1 MVALAAKLTARMPA
15 VIWMVPYAKNQPH
28 FFLMPIAST
37 VSTAAGRFFALAV
50 MFDSPGRMRHESQ
63 RPQRCRA
70 RRPTFLRR
78 RLFVGSASSWPFEQL
93 PPQQVGL
100 DLGAAGQ
107 ETCHHEQLS
116 ASSGL
121 KKGACCDGIVKV

>member
-50 MFDSPGRMRHESQ
+50 MFDSPGRMRHQSQ
-63 RPQRCRA
+63 RLRRCPAKLRPTA
-70 RRPTFLRR
+70 WRRP
-78 RLFVGSASSWPFEQL
+78 LFIGGCLWVL
-93 PPQQVGL
+93 P
-100 DLGAAGQ
+100 
-107 ETCHHEQLS
+107 
-116 ASSGL
+116 
-121 KKGACCDGIVKV
+121 